1 MASTPEQDIAQMLCC
16 PLSTQFMRD
25 PVMTSAGNLY
35 DFEHLLTAYMAQPGT
50 VLVDPLSRETCTRF
64 LTIPW
69 SVRSLLQKLCP
80 EISLTTRVAGEMIDM
95 HKQFPD
101 GHKRC
106 RCLVQRDGGDDTVP
120 PPPPPPPPQQTLGI
134 SAAVNVQPAY
144 TTALALRS
152 LTHEIQR
159 ERRLQDDCEA
169 FEEQNER
176 KRRRALESQG
186 RLRFFLFFTIFV
198 ELFLLQECL
207 TFFG

>member
-80 EISLTTRVAGEMIDM
+80 EVPLVSRVAGEMIDM

-120 PPPPPPPPQQTLGI
+120 PPPPPPPPPQQQTLGV

-144 TTALALRS
+144 TTSLALRS

-159 ERRLQDDCEA
+159 EKRLQDDCDA
-169 FEEQNER
+169 FEAQNER
-176 KRRRALESQG
+176 KRRRTLESQG
-186 RLRFFLFFTIFV
+186 RLRYFRCF
-198 ELFLLQECL
+198 
-207 TFFG
+207 FFGFCFFCAKQA